1 MSSQKFV
8 SARTDRIKYLV
19 WHILIFFDGA
29 IMTAEWLVTLSAVA
43 CLLMFVAVLFGGAY
57 ILAAVV

>member
-1 MSSQKFV
+1 VHELTESSIVQPHPLFP
-8 SARTDRIKYLV
+8 
-19 WHILIFFDGA
+19 DGA

-57 ILAAVV
+57 ILAAAV